1 MTDTLVEPSHN
12 LLLAELALRRQGPD
26 RLRSA
31 GDNGLNL
38 PHVFGGQVL
47 AQALL
52 AAGSSVAEGKVPH
65 SLHAYFLRAGDTAR
79 PIEYEVRQI
88 RDGRRLSCR
97 AVTASQAG
105 REIATVLTS
114 FAATEGSL
122 SHQLE
127 VPDVPGPEQLPE
139 FAEAAAAW
147 GGLGRGWQ
155 GLQAIEIRVDPHRTV
170 PAQHGR
176 ADESVDHI
184 WMRARGPVGS
194 ADPLTHAALV
204 AYLSDIT
211 LVAAA
216 LVPHGVPLGQEEW
229 AGSTWNGMS
238 LDHAI
243 WFGRPAVAD
252 HWLLFRQSSPQ
263 AHAGRALAQADIF
276 DPQGQLVACTRQE
289 GLIFDRRTG

>member
-1 MTDTLVEPSHN
+1 MTDTLAEPGHN
-12 LLLAELALRRQGPD
+12 LLLAELALQRQGPD

-52 AAGSSVAEGKVPH
+52 AAGSTVADGKVPH
-65 SLHAYFLRAGDTAR
+65 SLHTYFLRAGDTDV
-79 PIEYEVRQI
+79 PIEYDVRQI

-114 FAATEGSL
+114 FADTEGSL
-122 SHQLE
+122 SHQLDA
-127 VPDVPGPEQLPE
+127 PDVPDPEQLPE
-139 FAEAAAAW
+139 FADAAAAW
-147 GGLGRGWQ
+147 GGLGQGWQ
-155 GLQAIEIRVDPHRTV
+155 GLQAIEVRVDPHRTV
-170 PAQHGR
+170 PARRGR
-176 ADESVDHI
+176 AEESVDLV
-184 WMRARGPVGS
+184 WMRARGAVGS
-194 ADPLTHAALV
+194 ADPLAHAALLV
-204 AYLSDIT
+204 YLSDIT
-211 LVAAA
+211 LIAAA

-243 WFGRPAVAD
+243 WFSRPPVAD
-252 HWLLFRQSSPQ
+252 RWLLFRQSSPQ

-276 DPQGQLVACTRQE
+276 DQDGQLVACTRQE